1 MFINFLFLSRLL
13 NPNTGKQ
20 SVNNTGDG
28 FSYLFSEIIKIKT
41 EETSPNVVTDNIDGT
56 LLDHK
61 MVLISKS
68 SPMESMSADNANQP
82 FWVFEELN
90 KFFPNQNHQVYT
102 KTNLTHQ
109 TTDKLTAD
117 KNQFISGIV
126 SLIRNILNN
135 NGSSEGEVE
144 IRYVIHNMIE
154 AKKVNKNNLNQFS
167 EFLSS
172 IIDNSQSFSFVIG
185 FNSKQILFDVENL
198 SVDVKDKNNPLIN
211 QNTEISS
218 IDSAIVSESE
228 TNTLG
233 DNHESV
239 SSDSPKDFDRES
251 NKLSSL
257 ANTKTD
263 LTINQSDDT
272 INNNQK
278 LIFNQNKKFNDDV
291 TNQGKEN
298 YRFVKEIKSEN
309 EKLSSAQSV
318 AEDKSTSANI
328 SSNSSEGTIEFISE
342 SNFKSYDSYKMLK
355 TDKPELNLKGL
366 GEVKVLIK
374 ENLNYQ
380 EVRVEAPVKIE
391 HSFKESFVTNNQ
403 LARIYQGSDLQSVKF
418 EKQVIPTDKNYQMLL
433 ERDLPG
439 IIQTQS
445 NEPKISKVAMPL
457 IVDYQD
463 WDLVFEKSATQIHQP
478 IQAEKT
484 FLKSN
489 SKVEIENQIQNQ
501 KLFVT
506 KTQNEIKSNSEI
518 STNKIEPESPRE
530 TKSLNPQEKNKE
542 IPEQADSTDKWLHLK
557 LTNEK
562 KIIAVSDV
570 ARGKTIL
577 SSEEVNIKSS
587 IQNIPNVNENKIS
600 SISSTKSLSEGEL
613 SDTPAIEAKEINSH
627 STEKNI
633 DNNFKNPN
641 QNSSDKKENPVEFK
655 KVDDNTSQIEENHIK
670 PELNNST
677 KQFIQSEAKPHI
689 INNKTIVEQF
699 IKNPAESV
707 TVKQFLQVLDN
718 QEVIQ
723 KSEIINYSKQN
734 HSVEIKLAPEDL
746 GKIKILIDT
755 NDNDVTARIEVGN
768 DQTKAIIANNI
779 PLLKESLTQQGINLN
794 SVNVTVSS
802 EEQRNPEQT
811 RQKSKKK
818 SQNENSKVELSSEKK
833 TVRNLGYNT
842 YEYLA

>member
-82 FWVFEELN
+82 FWVIEELN

-126 SLIRNILNN
+126 SLIQNILNN

-239 SSDSPKDFDRES
+239 ISDSPKDFDRES

-291 TNQGKEN
+291 TYQGKEN

-328 SSNSSEGTIEFISE
+328 SSNSSDGTIEFISE

-366 GEVKVLIK
+366 EEVKVLIK

-403 LARIYQGSDLQSVKF
+403 LARINQSSDLQIVKF

-557 LTNEK
+557 FTNEK
-562 KIIAVSDV
+562 KIIAVTDV
-570 ARGKTIL
+570 AQGKTIL
-577 SSEEVNIKSS
+577 SSEEVIIKSS
-587 IQNIPNVNENKIS
+587 YQNIPNVNENKIS

-613 SDTPAIEAKEINSH
+613 SDPPAVEAKEINSH

-633 DNNFKNPN
+633 DNNFRNPN

-655 KVDDNTSQIEENHIK
+655 NVDNIDSQVEENHIK

-677 KQFIQSEAKPHI
+677 KQFIQPEVKTHI

-707 TVKQFLQVLDN
+707 TVKQFLQVLDS

-755 NDNDVTARIEVGN
+755 VDNNVTARIEVGN
-768 DQTKAIIANNI
+768 DQTKTIIANNI
-779 PLLKESLTQQGINLN
+779 PQLKESLTQQGINLN
-794 SVNVTVSS
+794 SINVTVSS

-818 SQNENSKVELSSEKK
+818 SQNENSKVELTGEKRA
-833 TVRNLGYNT
+833 VRNLGYNT

>member
-126 SLIRNILNN
+126 SLIQNILNN

-239 SSDSPKDFDRES
+239 ISDSPKDFDRES

-291 TNQGKEN
+291 TYQGKEN

-328 SSNSSEGTIEFISE
+328 SSNSSDGTIEFISE

-366 GEVKVLIK
+366 EEVKVLIK

-403 LARIYQGSDLQSVKF
+403 LARINQSSDLQIVKF

-557 LTNEK
+557 FTNEK
-562 KIIAVSDV
+562 KIIAVTDV
-570 ARGKTIL
+570 AQGKTIL
-577 SSEEVNIKSS
+577 SSEEVIIKSS
-587 IQNIPNVNENKIS
+587 YQNIPNVNENKIS
-600 SISSTKSLSEGEL
+600 SISSTKSLSESEL
-613 SDTPAIEAKEINSH
+613 SDPPAVEAKEINSH

-633 DNNFKNPN
+633 DNNFRNPN

-655 KVDDNTSQIEENHIK
+655 NVDNIDSQVEENHIK

-677 KQFIQSEAKPHI
+677 KQFIQPEVKTHI

-707 TVKQFLQVLDN
+707 TVKQFLQVLDS
-718 QEVIQ
+718 QEVIL

-755 NDNDVTARIEVGN
+755 VDNNVTARIEVGN
-768 DQTKAIIANNI
+768 DQTKTIIANNI
-779 PLLKESLTQQGINLN
+779 PQLKESLTQQGINLN
-794 SVNVTVSS
+794 SINVTVSS

-818 SQNENSKVELSSEKK
+818 SQNENSKVELTGEKRA
-833 TVRNLGYNT
+833 VRNLGYNT